1 MTSVSLPLDCMMSL
15 TADFHQVAYKCCVWF
30 KSALNKKEVYENQ
43 NVSPTGTN
51 L

>member
-1 MTSVSLPLDCMMSL
+1 MTFVPLPLDCMMSL
-15 TADFHQVAYKCCVWF
+15 TVDFHQVVYKCFVWF

-51 L
+51 S